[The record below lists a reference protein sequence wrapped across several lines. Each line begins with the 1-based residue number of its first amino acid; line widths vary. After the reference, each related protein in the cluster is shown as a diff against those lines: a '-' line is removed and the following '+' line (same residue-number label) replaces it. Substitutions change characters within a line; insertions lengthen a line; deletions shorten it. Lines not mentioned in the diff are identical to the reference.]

1 MIAAA
6 ALWSDWN
13 TKVMDGV
20 SLLLRDSL
28 VIAGLGNPWAA
39 RRAIKKREIDSVC
52 FERKNKEIS

>member
-6 ALWSDWN
+6 ALWSDWK

-28 VIAGLGNPWAA
+28 VIAGLANPWGT
-39 RRAIKKREIDSVC
+39 RRAIRKREIDSVC
-52 FERKNKEIS
+52 VIYRKKGI

>member
-1 MIAAA
+1 MIFTFSESLIAAA

-28 VIAGLGNPWAA
+28 VMAGLANPWAA
-39 RRAIKKREIDSVC
+39 RRASKKKDIDIVW
-52 FERKNKEIS
+52 